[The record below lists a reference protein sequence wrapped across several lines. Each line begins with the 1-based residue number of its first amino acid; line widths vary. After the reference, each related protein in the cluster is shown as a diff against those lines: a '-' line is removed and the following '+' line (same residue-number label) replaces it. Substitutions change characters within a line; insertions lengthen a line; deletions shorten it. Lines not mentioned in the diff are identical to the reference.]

1 MSKKENVKKIKKYID
16 EVLNSKSSLTAKRP
30 VKQDKLKKLFCT
42 VLNEI
47 QFVNARAVG
56 MKHDYN
62 VDFTEYDD
70 PFFKTIDSLMKLH
83 FSDRQRSMINWW
95 LYDKFLPDG
104 NMLVLNS
111 EETGE
116 EIPTETPEDIWEF
129 GDNHKPDWVHVAIAK
144 GREQEKNTKIAYR
157 EDGKTKYKKWE
168 S

>member
-70 PFFKTIDSLMKLH
+70 PFFKAISSLMKLH
-83 FSDRQRSMINWW
+83 FSDKQRSMINWW
-95 LYDKFLPDG
+95 LYDKFLPSGD
-104 NMLVLNS
+104 VLILNDN
-111 EETGE
+111 ETHE
-116 EIPTETPEDIWEF
+116 EIPTETAEDICDLLKDLELKE
-129 GDNHKPDWVHVAIAK
+129 N
-144 GREQEKNTKIAYR
+144 EEKNP
-157 EDGKTKYKKWE
+157 D
-168 S
+168 